1 MVKDRIAAF
10 PPQCPFPRR
19 SEPPSSRPMR
29 GSLGLYNSA
38 RKPAHDWYI
47 RFCPAYPYGPNAD
60 HATATSVAIGRICAT
75 VHDKSVI
82 GTQVL
87 AVGGLSTKT
96 AAAAAAAAAARRN
109 LRRPNHFR
117 LSTGT
122 HGRAAVALSLT
133 LSQLITD
140 DTRARR
146 PAAAAAAA
154 ADKWSP
160 TSV

>member
-1 MVKDRIAAF
+1 
-10 PPQCPFPRR
+10 
-19 SEPPSSRPMR
+19 
-29 GSLGLYNSA
+29 
-38 RKPAHDWYI
+38 
-47 RFCPAYPYGPNAD
+47 
-60 HATATSVAIGRICAT
+60 
-75 VHDKSVI
+75 
-82 GTQVL
+82 VL

-146 PAAAAAAA
+146 TAAAAAAAAA
-154 ADKWSP
+154 ADGAVDKWSP
-160 TSV
+160 TSVYDPPSTAQPRGTTVRRYVSK

>member
-1 MVKDRIAAF
+1 M
-10 PPQCPFPRR
+10 
-19 SEPPSSRPMR
+19 
-29 GSLGLYNSA
+29 
-38 RKPAHDWYI
+38 
-47 RFCPAYPYGPNAD
+47 
-60 HATATSVAIGRICAT
+60 
-75 VHDKSVI
+75 
-82 GTQVL
+82 L

-96 AAAAAAAAAARRN
+96 AAAAAARRN

-146 PAAAAAAA
+146 AAAAAAA
-154 ADKWSP
+154 AVDKWSP
-160 TSV
+160 TSVHDPPSTAQLQGTTVRRYVSK

>member
-1 MVKDRIAAF
+1 M
-10 PPQCPFPRR
+10 
-19 SEPPSSRPMR
+19 
-29 GSLGLYNSA
+29 
-38 RKPAHDWYI
+38 
-47 RFCPAYPYGPNAD
+47 
-60 HATATSVAIGRICAT
+60 
-75 VHDKSVI
+75 
-82 GTQVL
+82 L

-146 PAAAAAAA
+146 TAAAADGAV
-154 ADKWSP
+154 DKWSP
-160 TSV
+160 TSVYDPPSTAQPRGTTVRRYVSK